1 LSVPADGGRDRSRS
15 LVETLKRLTG
25 LSARIAEMRLRVAA
39 AGLGSAQ
46 GVDRV
51 MTTEIIIVDDQ
62 ELVRL
67 GYRMVI
73 NSQSD
78 LKVIGEAGDGAQ
90 AITAA
95 RVLRPDVVLMDIR
108 MPYLDGVLAAR
119 QIVREEPGAR
129 IILVTTFDLDEYIEA
144 GLRAGVRG
152 FLLKDA
158 TPARLL
164 AAIRAVKAGELVLPS
179 AAVEASGS
187 SSASAL

>member
-1 LSVPADGGRDRSRS
+1 
-15 LVETLKRLTG
+15 
-25 LSARIAEMRLRVAA
+25 
-39 AGLGSAQ
+39 
-46 GVDRV
+46 
-51 MTTEIIIVDDQ
+51 MTTEIIIADDQ

-95 RVLRPDVVLMDIR
+95 RVLRPDVMLMDIH

-119 QIVREEPGAR
+119 QIVREELGAKV
-129 IILVTTFDLDEYIEA
+129 ILVTTFAYDYDDYLEA
-144 GLRAGVRG
+144 ALQAGVRG

-158 TPARLL
+158 PPTQLL

-179 AAVEASGS
+179 APAEASGS
-187 SSASAL
+187 STASTI